1 MNGLNA
7 YGFFN
12 AGFGRFL
19 TRQTNRPHADA
30 WRALSGTHPMLNKQG
45 KESRSR
51 LSSGWA
57 IVRPDGA
64 ATQLRLAAAGVR
76 GGDPRTRFEAFFDEL
91 DRWDG
96 APRLFLLFDKPPLP
110 LANLFLTVDLR
121 AVRICSPGG
130 VETFDYTKPAGEDAG
145 VVRRNIEKL
154 RAGL

>member
-7 YGFFN
+7 YGFLN

-19 TRQTNRPHADA
+19 TRQTNQPHADA

-45 KESRSR
+45 KESKSR

-64 ATQLRLAAAGVR
+64 TTQLRLAAEDVR
-76 GGDPRTRFEAFFDEL
+76 AGDPRTRFEAFFDEL
-91 DRWDG
+91 ESWDG
-96 APRLFLLFDKPPLP
+96 GPRLFLTFDKPPLP
-110 LANLFLTVDLR
+110 LGNLFLTVDLR

-145 VVRRNIEKL
+145 VVRRNIERL
-154 RAGL
+154 RAGP